1 MKQRHFF
8 TLMEMLVVVFITA
21 LMMGLTVPAI
31 RWLGGGERID
41 QAAWKVHTALTQA
54 RIMAIRHKCNI
65 AITFPGKTE
74 EAVERNLLK
83 LVQVERID
91 DDSSSFC
98 EVAPAELIF
107 PKIELPPHVV
117 VSYIGVSKKPTV
129 GIQQC
134 QRILMQNGDYQYAII
149 FKRDGSIVGLQQFVH
164 LAHVYQDQVRLDYD
178 MRMLKVNQ
186 YNGQISII
194 DPENIEYQ

>member
-1 MKQRHFF
+1 MKQRHSF
-8 TLMEMLVVVFITA
+8 TLTEMLVVVFITV
-21 LMMGLTVPAI
+21 LLMGLTVPAI

-54 RIMAIRHKCNI
+54 RIMAIRYKCNI

-74 EAVERNLLK
+74 ESIEKNLLR
-83 LVQVERID
+83 LVQVERIYD
-91 DDSSSFC
+91 DQSSYR
-98 EVAPAELIF
+98 EVASAEFIF
-107 PKIELPPHVV
+107 PKIELPPHIV
-117 VSYIGVSKKPTV
+117 VSYVGVSKIPTV
-129 GIQQC
+129 GIEQC
-134 QRILMQNGDYQYAII
+134 QRILMQNGDYQHAII

-164 LAHVYQDQVRLDYD
+164 LAHTYQDRIRLDYD

-194 DPENIEYQ
+194 DPEKIEYQ